1 MVKRKLKQRTGDLT
15 VIVNVGGVPTK
26 KVRKKRGKSRA
37 RGGGS
42 VRPAKNFVVSYTDQ
56 TPTLNLLKEF
66 SETNRLLLTGQNN
79 LAPALAAA
87 PAAPARLAAQ
97 TSEPSVMGTAY
108 SIDTTRP
115 IDTPRPNRLAPEP
128 LAPDPPRPPRPLPSR
143 PLVPKPPRGQAAK
156 SQDLSG
162 FRKLASHFR
171 GRVKPEIM
179 EDTKQDLD
187 REKMRQ
193 EDKASRKMPP
203 PRPERLTG
211 NVEAISTMKANLAE
225 VERRFAQPG
234 PPALAPLE
242 SPQVSSP
249 LVDALLSSIP
259 TTPLTRQFSDIEP
272 TPPVSRQTSDTR
284 PPMVTRGEETL
295 PQRPPP
301 NMSSQFTNTEL
312 PPNRSSQFTN
322 TELPPN
328 MSTGT
333 NTDPPSEEA
342 VRLARDQAAVIG
354 RTKAELKKT
363 KAELA
368 KSKPSMTTAGI
379 QTLPLQVSP
388 PNTST
393 GTNTEPPR
401 PPNRSSQFTNT
412 ELPPNMSTGTNTEPP
427 RPPPNTSSQFTN
439 TELPPNR
446 SSQFTNTELPPN
458 MSTGT
463 NTDPPSEE
471 AVRLARD
478 QAAVIGRTK
487 AELKK
492 TKAELAKSKPSMT
505 TAGVQ
510 TLPLQVSPPNTST
523 GTNTEPPPNRSS
535 QFTNTE
541 SPPNTSTG
549 TNTLPPRPPPNMST
563 QFTNTESPPNMSTG
577 TNTLPPRPPPNMSTQ
592 FTNTDPPPNRTES
605 GTSTPIAQMTTTG
618 TDALPQRPPRNM
630 STQFTNTDP
639 PPNMSTGTNT
649 EPEDNLRKAMDE
661 LAQPKVKE
669 KFKEKKV
676 RITQERKDRDTE
688 QLKEREEKTS
698 DYGGPARMLSI
709 RQKIVAQDSA
719 KKVVAPSQNVEGSF
733 PQKVVA
739 QNVAGSFLSSVSRNF
754 QQRLA
759 PTKRMDSGAEQ
770 RPTIEQTLLS
780 LRAESKPLPINDRWN
795 RPSLDDV
802 SADIARKKP
811 SAPKRSVSMVVPSV
825 VVPSVAAPS
834 VVAPPKPLK
843 GVPKP
848 KRRTP
853 KVDQPGTDI

>member
-301 NMSSQFTNTEL
+301 NM
-312 PPNRSSQFTN
+312 
-322 TELPPN
+322 
-328 MSTGT
+328 
-333 NTDPPSEEA
+333 
-342 VRLARDQAAVIG
+342 
-354 RTKAELKKT
+354 
-363 KAELA
+363 
-368 KSKPSMTTAGI
+368 
-379 QTLPLQVSP
+379 
-388 PNTST
+388 
-393 GTNTEPPR
+393 
-401 PPNRSSQFTNT
+401 
-412 ELPPNMSTGTNTEPP
+412 
-427 RPPPNTSSQFTN
+427 SSQFTN